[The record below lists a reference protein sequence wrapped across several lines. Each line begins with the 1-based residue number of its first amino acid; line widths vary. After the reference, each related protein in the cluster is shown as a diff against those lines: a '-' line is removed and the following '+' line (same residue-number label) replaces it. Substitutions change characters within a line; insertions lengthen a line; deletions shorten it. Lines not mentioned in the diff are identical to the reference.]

1 MIGALARSMPRSCCV
16 PVIELQTG
24 RPREVI
30 GIAGAGES
38 DRDGLGPAEDR
49 ARDHGPELK
58 TANAIVMKLGMD
70 KTAIVRSG
78 PASPMH

>member
-1 MIGALARSMPRSCCV
+1 LAEGIEKYLGSGMIGALARSMPRSCCV

-38 DRDGLGPAEDR
+38 DRDGLGRAEG
-49 ARDHGPELK
+49 ASRDLNPTLSERDPSSRLRG
-58 TANAIVMKLGMD
+58 AG
-70 KTAIVRSG
+70 
-78 PASPMH
+78 